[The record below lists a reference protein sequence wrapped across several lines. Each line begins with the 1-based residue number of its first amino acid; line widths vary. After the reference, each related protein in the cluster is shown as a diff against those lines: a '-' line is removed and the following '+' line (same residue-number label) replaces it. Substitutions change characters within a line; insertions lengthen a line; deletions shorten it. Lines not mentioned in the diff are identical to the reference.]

1 MLQLRQDMQLMI
13 DEKDESIKQLRDLV
27 TQLEEQLISKKASE
41 NLSDTI
47 ADNLD
52 HSISEFQIGSLID
65 KEIKH
70 EEYLPSVES
79 PVEETVLQKEIIQK
93 DIIPNSFSPLRS
105 QSVFG
110 SVRERVI

>member
-52 HSISEFQIGSLID
+52 HSI
-65 KEIKH
+65 
-70 EEYLPSVES
+70 
-79 PVEETVLQKEIIQK
+79 
-93 DIIPNSFSPLRS
+93 
-105 QSVFG
+105 
-110 SVRERVI
+110 